1 MSPAKA
7 ADVAGSKSKMVVEN
21 FEHVGVEGR
30 ANSSLEEGLLGRCI
44 WGREKFDG
52 GLGRQVLLREHQG
65 LGLDVH
71 QDL

>member
-1 MSPAKA
+1 MSPARV
-7 ADVAGSKSKMVVEN
+7 ADIAGSKSKVEVEN
-21 FEHVGVEGR
+21 FELVGVEGQ
-30 ANSSLEEGLLGRCI
+30 AYSSVEEGLPGRCI

-52 GLGRQVLLREHQG
+52 GLGRQVPLGEHQG

>member
-1 MSPAKA
+1 MLPARA
-7 ADVAGSKSKMVVEN
+7 ADVAGSKSKMEVEN

-30 ANSSLEEGLLGRCI
+30 ADSSVEEGLPGRCI

-52 GLGRQVLLREHQG
+52 GLGHQVPLGGHQG

>member
-1 MSPAKA
+1 MSPAWA
-7 ADVAGSKSKMVVEN
+7 ADVAGSKLKMEVEN
-21 FEHVGVEGR
+21 FEPVGVEGR
-30 ANSSLEEGLLGRCI
+30 ADSSVEEGLPGRRI

-52 GLGRQVLLREHQG
+52 GLGRQMPLGGHQG

>member
-1 MSPAKA
+1 MLPARA

-21 FEHVGVEGR
+21 FEPVGVEGR
-30 ANSSLEEGLLGRCI
+30 TDSGVEEGLPGRCI
-44 WGREKFDG
+44 WEREKFDG
-52 GLGRQVLLREHQG
+52 GLGRQVPLGGHQG